1 MSDPISNFSEL
12 LSNPLGDLISSIGK
26 GVGEAQAA
34 LDSGSLNATLDIYRE
49 DDAAERTPEQQRMI
63 DLIREIGYQPT
74 FYVLPETE
82 VEAQISLS
90 MSLNSNPASPL
101 MPTTP
106 MARFSTIATPLNAGN
121 VNRFHIQ
128 SNAVAKLK
136 FKIVPVPPPAA
147 VTEMRVV
154 PDLDGMTLD
163 AVIALLPQLGFTYRL
178 SEGSPTTGSVVAD
191 SQVPEAQS
199 IVRAGTEIVITLG
212 PPPTP

>member
-34 LDSGSLNATLDIYRE
+34 LDAGSLNATLDIYRE
-49 DDAAERTPEQQRMI
+49 DDAAGRTPDEQRMI

-82 VEAQISLS
+82 VEAQISIS
-90 MSLNSNPASPL
+90 MSLNNNPASPL
-101 MPTTP
+101 TP
-106 MARFSTIATPLNAGN
+106 AKTASRFSAIATPLNAGN
-121 VNRFHIQ
+121 INRFHIS

-147 VTEMRVV
+147 ITEMRVV
-154 PDLDGMTLD
+154 PDLSGKVLNEAT
-163 AVIALLPQLGFTYRL
+163 IALIAQLGFAYRL
-178 SEGSPTTGSVVAD
+178 ADGSPTAGAISL
-191 SQVPEAQS
+191 QVPAAQD
-199 IVRAGTEIVITLG
+199 IVRAGTELVLTLS
-212 PPPTP
+212 

>member
-34 LDSGSLNATLDIYRE
+34 LDAGSLNATLDIYRE
-49 DDAAERTPEQQRMI
+49 DNASERTPDEQRML

-82 VEAQISLS
+82 VEAQISIS
-90 MSLNSNPASPL
+90 MTLNSNPASPL
-101 MPTTP
+101 TPTL
-106 MARFSTIATPLNAGN
+106 ASRFSMIATPLNAGN
-121 VNRFHIQ
+121 VNRFHIN

-147 VTEMRVV
+147 ITEMRVV
-154 PDLDGMTLD
+154 PNLIGKVFNDATTTL
-163 AVIALLPQLGFTYRL
+163 IAQLGFTYKV
-178 SEGSPTTGSVVAD
+178 EGTLTAGTIATQSPA
-191 SQVPEAQS
+191 AQE
-199 IVRAGTEIVITLG
+199 IVRAATEIVLTLE
-212 PPPTP
+212 

>member
-34 LDSGSLNATLDIYRE
+34 LDAGSLNATLDIYRE
-49 DDAAERTPEQQRMI
+49 DDAAGRTPEEQRMI

-82 VEAQISLS
+82 VEAQISIS
-90 MSLNSNPASPL
+90 MSLNNNPASPL
-101 MPTTP
+101 TP
-106 MARFSTIATPLNAGN
+106 AKTASRFSAIATPLNAGN
-121 VNRFHIQ
+121 INRFHIS

-147 VTEMRVV
+147 ITEMRVV
-154 PDLDGMTLD
+154 PDLSGKVLD
-163 AVIALLPQLGFTYRL
+163 AATIALIAQLGFAYRL
-178 SEGSPTTGSVVAD
+178 ADGSPTAGAISL
-191 SQVPEAQS
+191 QVPAAQD
-199 IVRAGTEIVITLG
+199 IVRAGTELVLTLS
-212 PPPTP
+212 

>member
-34 LDSGSLNATLDIYRE
+34 LDAGSLNATLDIYRE
-49 DDAAERTPEQQRMI
+49 DDAAERTPEEQRMI

-90 MSLNSNPASPL
+90 MTLNSNPASPL
-101 MPTTP
+101 TPTTT
-106 MARFSTIATPLNAGN
+106 ASRFSTIATPLNAGN
-121 VNRFHIQ
+121 VNRFHIS

-136 FKIVPVPPPAA
+136 FKIVPVPALAA
-147 VTEMRVV
+147 ITEMRVV
-154 PDLDGMTLD
+154 PNLVGMALDD
-163 AVIALLPQLGFTYRL
+163 ATIALIAQLGFLYRI
-178 SEGSPTTGSVVAD
+178 EGTPTTGTITTQLPVS
-191 SQVPEAQS
+191 QS
-199 IVRAGTEIVITLG
+199 IVRAGTEIVLTLV
-212 PPPTP
+212 

>member
-34 LDSGSLNATLDIYRE
+34 LDAGSLNATLDIYRE
-49 DDAAERTPEQQRMI
+49 DNASERTPDEQRMV

-90 MSLNSNPASPL
+90 MSLNSNPTSPL
-101 MPTTP
+101 TPTTT
-106 MARFSTIATPLNAGN
+106 ASRFSMIATPLNAGN

-128 SNAVAKLK
+128 SNAIAKLK

-147 VTEMRVV
+147 ITEMRVV
-154 PDLDGMTLD
+154 PDLIGKTFDD
-163 AVIALLPQLGFTYRL
+163 ATTALITQLGFTYRVD
-178 SEGSPTTGSVVAD
+178 GTVTTGAIDTQSPV
-191 SQVPEAQS
+191 SQE
-199 IVRAGTEIVITLG
+199 IVRAGTEIVLTLV
-212 PPPTP
+212 

>member
-34 LDSGSLNATLDIYRE
+34 LDAGSLNATLDIYRE
-49 DDAAERTPEQQRMI
+49 DNASERTPEEQRMV

-82 VEAQISLS
+82 VEAQVSLS
-90 MSLNSNPASPL
+90 MTLNSNPVSPL
-101 MPTTP
+101 APATTV
-106 MARFSTIATPLNAGN
+106 ARFSTIATPLNAGN
-121 VNRFHIQ
+121 INRFHIS

-147 VTEMRVV
+147 ITEMRVV
-154 PDLDGMTLD
+154 PNLVGMELND
-163 AVIALLPQLGFTYRL
+163 ATIALIAQLGFVYRI
-178 SEGSPTTGSVVAD
+178 EGTTTTGSIAT
-191 SQVPEAQS
+191 QVPAAQA
-199 IVRAGTEIVITLG
+199 IVRAATEIVLTLV
-212 PPPTP
+212 

>member
-34 LDSGSLNATLDIYRE
+34 LDAGSLNATLDIYRE
-49 DDAAERTPEQQRMI
+49 DNAAERTPEEQRMV

-90 MSLNSNPASPL
+90 MSLNNNPTSPL
-101 MPTTP
+101 TPATTSV
-106 MARFSTIATPLNAGN
+106 ARFSTIATPLNAGN

-128 SNAVAKLK
+128 SNAIAKLK

-154 PDLDGMTLD
+154 PDLAGRTFNDELTTL
-163 AVIALLPQLGFTYRL
+163 ITQLGFTYRL
-178 SEGSPTTGSVVAD
+178 AEGSPTTGEVAAENG
-191 SQVPEAQS
+191 QVPAAQA
-199 IVRAGTEIVITLG
+199 IVRAGTEIVLTLE
-212 PPPTP
+212 

>member
-1 MSDPISNFSEL
+1 MSNPISNFSEL

-34 LDSGSLNATLDIYRE
+34 LDAGSLNTTLDIYRE
-49 DDAAERTPEQQRMI
+49 DDAGERTPDQQRMV

-90 MSLNSNPASPL
+90 MSVNTNPVAPL
-101 MPTTP
+101 TPTTP
-106 MARFSTIATPLNAGN
+106 VSRFATIATPLNAGN
-121 VNRFHIQ
+121 VNRFHIS

-147 VTEMRVV
+147 VTEMRIV
-154 PDLDGMTLD
+154 PDLTGKPFDDDT
-163 AVIALLPQLGFTYRL
+163 IALIAQLGFNYRI
-178 SEGSPTTGSVVAD
+178 EGTPVTGSIAT
-191 SQVPEAQS
+191 QLPAAQA
-199 IVRAGTEIVITLG
+199 IVRAGTEIVLTLE
-212 PPPTP
+212 